1 MIKHKGQTEH
11 KEMRNLINNIF
22 PTTKINKIKHPH
34 NNLWFMKCH
43 LIIFTNKDY
52 FFRLRKIY
60 KFNRN
65 LTKFI
70 PLQLEDINR
79 SLLRI
84 IDLNLEIQKIKAVT
98 KKTQDK
104 NTFPLLLWIIKKM
117 LIKLYKIIVAI
128 RI

>member
-1 MIKHKGQTEH
+1 
-11 KEMRNLINNIF
+11 
-22 PTTKINKIKHPH
+22 
-34 NNLWFMKCH
+34 MKCH

-79 SLLRI
+79 SLLMI
-84 IDLNLEIQKIKAVT
+84 IDPNLEIQKIKAVT

-104 NTFPLLLWIIKKM
+104 NTFLLL
-117 LIKLYKIIVAI
+117 L
-128 RI
+128 

>member
-1 MIKHKGQTEH
+1 
-11 KEMRNLINNIF
+11 
-22 PTTKINKIKHPH
+22 
-34 NNLWFMKCH
+34 MKCH

-104 NTFPLLLWIIKKM
+104 NTFPLLL
-117 LIKLYKIIVAI
+117 
-128 RI
+128 